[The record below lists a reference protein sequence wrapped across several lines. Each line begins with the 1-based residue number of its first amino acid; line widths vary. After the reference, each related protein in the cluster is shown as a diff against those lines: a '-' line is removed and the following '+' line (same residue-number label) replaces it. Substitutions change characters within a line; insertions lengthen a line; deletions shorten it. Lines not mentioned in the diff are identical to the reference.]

1 MAELGHSLR
10 NDAVAWSDFD
20 ADEYWKLNFATVL
33 PEDTEIIKYATKFL
47 VTACETPG
55 RFETAMDVG
64 AGPNLYPG
72 LLMLP
77 WAKRLVFAEYAEPN
91 IDWLKKHLVEA
102 SGTLAWQPFW
112 DLIADQPGYQDVEDP
127 RHSLAE
133 AHQVLPIT
141 IFNLP
146 RRTWDLG
153 SMFFVADS
161 ITEDHAEFEAAVR
174 AFLDSLKPGSPF
186 LMAFMEGSTGYDV
199 HGVRFPSVR
208 VTKDSLEALLARL
221 PVTVER
227 LLRTDNGVRPLRP
240 GYDAMLL
247 VTGWVTVRHRS

>member
-1 MAELGHSLR
+1 MVEGGAGLR
-10 NDAVAWSDFD
+10 NDAVAWADFD

-77 WAKRLVFAEYAEPN
+77 WAKRLVFAEDAEPN

-112 DLIADQPGYQDVEDP
+112 DLIADQPGYPAV
-127 RHSLAE
+127 E
-133 AHQVLPIT
+133 AH
-141 IFNLP
+141 
-146 RRTWDLG
+146 
-153 SMFFVADS
+153 
-161 ITEDHAEFEAAVR
+161 
-174 AFLDSLKPGSPF
+174 
-186 LMAFMEGSTGYDV
+186 
-199 HGVRFPSVR
+199 
-208 VTKDSLEALLARL
+208 
-221 PVTVER
+221 
-227 LLRTDNGVRPLRP
+227 
-240 GYDAMLL
+240 
-247 VTGWVTVRHRS
+247 